1 MSRGYTPAMPADRR
15 ARLTRRQNARQ
26 LRDLVACREFY
37 YNNRHRY
44 TAFEL
49 DNLDEAV
56 RLVQESMQ

>member
-1 MSRGYTPAMPADRR
+1 MSKGYTPAMSADQR
-15 ARLTRRQNARQ
+15 ARLTRRQTARQ

-37 YNNRHRY
+37 YNNRQSY